1 MRKLSLLLVFL
12 FMAGLQVVVAQTRLV
27 TGNVTS
33 AEDRSPVPGA
43 SVVVKG
49 TTVGTV
55 TDSDGNFSLN
65 VPQNAQTLVISF
77 VGMVTQEVPVSS
89 QVRVLLESETQLI
102 DEVIS
107 VAYGT
112 AKKSSFTGSASSVS
126 SDKLETRSVATI
138 TKALDGIVPGVQS
151 TLGSGQPGDGASI
164 VIRGFGSINAST
176 SPLYVVDGV
185 PYNGALNAINPN
197 DIESITILKDASAG
211 ALYGSRGANGVVMI
225 TTKAGKD
232 TSGKISTNF
241 KASLGLSS
249 RAIPRYNVMNQSEY
263 LETAFLAFKHDEMFA
278 KGIPE
283 AQAGLNAI
291 ARMRGTVDGI
301 LGVNEQYNPYNM
313 PLAELID
320 PVTGKVNPS
329 ASLKWTDNWLD
340 EVTAENP
347 LRQEYQM
354 DVSGG
359 TIKTKA
365 LASVNYMKEDGL
377 LKTTSF
383 DRMTGRL
390 SVDHKTTDWF
400 RMGMSANF
408 ALSKTNY
415 LGATGSATSNIWY
428 SAEQMA
434 PIFPIWER
442 DENGQIK
449 KDALGVPLFDYGMS
463 RPSGAQINFNSIAVL
478 YDDKYLS
485 NSDNVSGRS
494 LVEFNTNNEKY
505 GFAQGFTFTMN
516 LGFDHVG
523 SSSTTYY
530 NPYFGNAGGT
540 VKGRL
545 SKSHGRTFSYTF
557 NQILNWNRT
566 FGSHNFDLM
575 GGHEY
580 YHYKYNSISA
590 SKTGFPFGGL
600 YELASGSTIA
610 SASSYENNDALESYF
625 SRLNYNFADRYYF
638 SASYRTDGSSHFHKD
653 FRWGDFWSVGASWR
667 VSEEAFMDGVT
678 WVDNLTLK
686 ASFGTQG
693 NNAVGLY
700 AWQSFYDLTYNN
712 AGLNGAVVTSL
723 ENKEVS
729 WEKNEN
735 LNVGL
740 EGRFFDR
747 LNLGVEWYT
756 RKTTDML
763 LYRPMATSLGFNGFY
778 DNIGDMKNTGFDI
791 TASYD
796 IIKTKDFLWSV
807 NAMGSTVKNEVLKLT
822 DEQDE
827 IISGT
832 TIIR

>member
-126 SDKLETRSVATI
+126 SEKLETRSVATI

-729 WEKNEN
+729 WEKM
-735 LNVGL
+735 
-740 EGRFFDR
+740 R
-747 LNLGVEWYT
+747 T
-756 RKTTDML
+756 
-763 LYRPMATSLGFNGFY
+763 
-778 DNIGDMKNTGFDI
+778 
-791 TASYD
+791 
-796 IIKTKDFLWSV
+796 
-807 NAMGSTVKNEVLKLT
+807 
-822 DEQDE
+822 
-827 IISGT
+827 
-832 TIIR
+832 

>member
-1 MRKLSLLLVFL
+1 M
-12 FMAGLQVVVAQTRLV
+12 
-27 TGNVTS
+27 
-33 AEDRSPVPGA
+33 
-43 SVVVKG
+43 
-49 TTVGTV
+49 
-55 TDSDGNFSLN
+55 
-65 VPQNAQTLVISF
+65 
-77 VGMVTQEVPVSS
+77 
-89 QVRVLLESETQLI
+89 
-102 DEVIS
+102 
-107 VAYGT
+107 
-112 AKKSSFTGSASSVS
+112 
-126 SDKLETRSVATI
+126 ATI

-625 SRLNYNFADRYYF
+625 SR
-638 SASYRTDGSSHFHKD
+638 
-653 FRWGDFWSVGASWR
+653 
-667 VSEEAFMDGVT
+667 
-678 WVDNLTLK
+678 
-686 ASFGTQG
+686 
-693 NNAVGLY
+693 
-700 AWQSFYDLTYNN
+700 
-712 AGLNGAVVTSL
+712 
-723 ENKEVS
+723 
-729 WEKNEN
+729 
-735 LNVGL
+735 
-740 EGRFFDR
+740 
-747 LNLGVEWYT
+747 
-756 RKTTDML
+756 
-763 LYRPMATSLGFNGFY
+763 
-778 DNIGDMKNTGFDI
+778 
-791 TASYD
+791 
-796 IIKTKDFLWSV
+796 
-807 NAMGSTVKNEVLKLT
+807 
-822 DEQDE
+822 
-827 IISGT
+827 
-832 TIIR
+832 